1 MRLGDVLACIHPR
14 TIRDGDGRI
23 VDALSEDWLEEPIA
37 AVHYRSQDVT
47 PGSLF
52 VAVPGSRVDGN
63 AFVPMAVSKG
73 AVCIVSEQLPQALG
87 AVVLQVENARK
98 ALARIAA
105 RFYGDPSKN
114 LTVIAITG
122 TNGKTTTAFL
132 IEHILQRAGYRTG
145 VIGTLNAR
153 YADTTIDIGMTTPE
167 SLDLQRL
174 LHDMN
179 AAGVTHVVMEASSHA
194 IALDRIEG
202 CQIDVGILT
211 NVTQDHLDFHG
222 TMDAYW
228 EAKKKLFTDHL
239 SLQETAHRLHPPV
252 AVIHRGDPRGAALCE
267 ELSSSCSLID
277 VGVSSECRVRAI
289 PIRIDDKGIEAV
301 ITTPQGL
308 VHIHSPLI
316 GEHNLENIL
325 CAVGAAS
332 ALDLSLKSI
341 REGIESVVSVPGRLE
356 RVPNAAKRLVV
367 VDYAHTPDALDH
379 ALKTLHRVTTGKLI
393 CVFGCGGDRDRGKRP
408 IMGRIAAK
416 WADVVIVTSDNP
428 RTEDPNAIIEA
439 IAEGLEAAGWERA
452 DADCKRTEK
461 NGERFWVEPDRRKAI
476 RLAIALSKRSDT
488 VLIAGKGHET
498 YQIIGSEHIPFDD
511 RIEAAAALKE
521 LADSSRPTKHP

>member
-1 MRLGDVLACIHPR
+1 MRLRDVLACIHPCR
-14 TIRDGDGRI
+14 IRDRDGQI
-23 VDALSEDWLEEPIA
+23 VDALPDDRLEAPIA
-37 AVHYRSQDVT
+37 SVHYRSQDVI
-47 PGSLF
+47 PDSLF
-52 VAVPGSRVDGN
+52 VAIAGSRVDGN
-63 AFVPMAVSKG
+63 LYVPMAVSKG
-73 AVCIVSEQLPQALG
+73 ATVIVGEQLPQANG

-105 RFYGDPSKN
+105 RFYGDPSRD
-114 LTVIAITG
+114 LTVLAVTG

-132 IEHILQRAGYRTG
+132 IEHILQQAGYRTG

-153 YADTTIDIGMTTPE
+153 YADTVVDIGMTTPE

-174 LHDMN
+174 LHDMK

-202 CQIDVGILT
+202 CRIDVGILT

-222 TMDAYW
+222 TMEAYW
-228 EAKKKLFTDHL
+228 GAKKKLFTHHL
-239 SLQETAHRLHPPV
+239 MLQEAEHRPHPPV
-252 AVIHRGDPRGAALCE
+252 AVINRKDPRGSALCG
-267 ELSSSCSLID
+267 ELSCPVID
-277 VGVSSECRVRAI
+277 VGLTSECRVRAI
-289 PIRIDDKGIEAV
+289 PVRMDAKGIETV

-332 ALDLSLKSI
+332 ALDLSLKTI
-341 REGIESVVSVPGRLE
+341 REGIESVESVPGRLE
-356 RVPNAAKRLVV
+356 RVPNGAKRLVV

-379 ALKTLHRVTTGKLI
+379 ALKTLHRVTTGRLI

-408 IMGRIAAK
+408 IMGKIAAK
-416 WADVVIVTSDNP
+416 WADIVIVTSDNP
-428 RTEDPNAIIEA
+428 RTEDPITIIDAIV
-439 IAEGLEAAGWERA
+439 EGLTATGWERA
-452 DADCKRTEK
+452 DLDCKRIEK
-461 NGERFWVEPDRRKAI
+461 SNDRFWVEPDRKQAI
-476 RLAIALSKRSDT
+476 RHAIALSKRSDT

-511 RIEAAAALKE
+511 RIEASIALKE
-521 LADSSRPTKHP
+521 LSESSKPPKHP

>member
-1 MRLGDVLACIHPR
+1 MRLRDVLACIQPR
-14 TIRDGDGRI
+14 KIRDREGGI
-23 VDALSEDWLEEPIA
+23 VDVLPEDRLETPIA
-37 AVHYRSQDVT
+37 AVHYRSQEVT

-52 VAVPGSRVDGN
+52 VAISGSRVDGN
-63 AFVPMAVSKG
+63 VFVPMAVSKG
-73 AVCIVSEQLPQALG
+73 AVCIVSEQLPQADG

-105 RFYGDPSKN
+105 RYYGDPSRN
-114 LTVIAITG
+114 LIVIAVTG

-132 IEHILQRAGYRTG
+132 IEHILQQAGYRTG

-153 YADTTIDIGMTTPE
+153 YADTVVDIGMTTPE

-174 LHDMN
+174 LHDMR

-202 CQIDVGILT
+202 CRIDVGILT

-228 EAKKKLFTDHL
+228 EAKKKLFTHHL
-239 SLQETAHRLHPPV
+239 MLQDAAHRIQSPV
-252 AVIHRGDPRGAALCE
+252 AVINRRDPKGAALCG
-267 ELSSSCSLID
+267 ELSCAVID
-277 VGVSSECRVRAI
+277 VGLTSECRVRAI
-289 PIRIDDKGIEAV
+289 PVRIDASGIEAV
-301 ITTPQGL
+301 MSTPQGL
-308 VHIHSPLI
+308 VHINSSLI

-332 ALDLSLKSI
+332 ALDLSLKTI

-379 ALKTLHRVTTGKLI
+379 ALKTLHRVTAGKLI

-408 IMGRIAAK
+408 IMGQIAAK
-416 WADVVIVTSDNP
+416 WADAVIVTSDNP
-428 RTEDPNAIIEA
+428 RTEEPIAIIEA
-439 IAEGLEAAGWERA
+439 IAEGLTAAGWERA
-452 DADCKRTEK
+452 DGDHKRVEK

-476 RLAIALSKRSDT
+476 RQAIAISKRSDT

-498 YQIIGSEHIPFDD
+498 YQIIGLEHIPFDD
-511 RIEAAAALKE
+511 RIEASNALKE
-521 LADSSRPTKHP
+521 LTDSSKPSKHP